1 MSNRFSSFLKSHKKR
16 SLLKYFFYEIKTDIT
31 LFVKKFKPISASSR
45 RHTAGKLNLSNQT
58 SHFYGSH
65 RSGWNYAVHSLKDL
79 HNPNGVLLDAFI
91 ERTFANNPK
100 GKYSYT
106 EPWIGFMHIPPG
118 MPDWYQSK
126 QSNQAVFD
134 TDEWKRSISYCRG
147 LFTLSEYHKR
157 NLQSRFDF
165 PVENLVHPTE
175 FPKLTW
181 SYERFA
187 RNRDKKLVQV
197 GWWLRKLLSIYQLE
211 VPGYQKIVL
220 KKRDADMEE
229 YFRLE
234 LEYQKGNKIQDKKM
248 FDTVRRVSFLS
259 NRRYD
264 RLLSENI
271 VFLDLYDSSANNA
284 IIECIARNTPL
295 LVNPIEP
302 VTEYLGKEYPLYFNS
317 LEEAASKAEDM
328 EQIRDAHNFLV
339 NHPMKQKITG
349 DYFRE
354 SLVRSQIYQLL

>member
-1 MSNRFSSFLKSHKKR
+1 
-16 SLLKYFFYEIKTDIT
+16 
-31 LFVKKFKPISASSR
+31 
-45 RHTAGKLNLSNQT
+45 
-58 SHFYGSH
+58 
-65 RSGWNYAVHSLKDL
+65 
-79 HNPNGVLLDAFI
+79 
-91 ERTFANNPK
+91 
-100 GKYSYT
+100 
-106 EPWIGFMHIPPG
+106 MHIPPG

-181 SYERFA
+181 SYDRFA